1 MRCRAY
7 SSFKPALIIGKLIEP
22 FVRKKLARLTVG
34 RITVKRYSG
43 LAYLGGLM
51 TKANDQAAPDTR
63 SDTIRSISRA
73 LRVLQA
79 INAHEALTMT
89 QISQIVKIPYPS
101 AHRIVNTLIKEGVIE
116 RETSRRFYRPTALV
130 QSLSC
135 GYKQQSRLS
144 MIARPHLV
152 KLTQETGWPAAI
164 ATRVGSV
171 MVVQDCTHALTAL
184 TFSDYTPGY
193 SLPMTCCVAGVAYL
207 AFSDPNTRNMII
219 EQIKRGPLDE
229 TGENLTNK
237 LQDIHFK
244 MIVEDGYASFIRNP
258 YTNDPGKTSSIG
270 VPLYRGEDLIGAMTL
285 SFFSSAMRVS
295 DAFEKYKDIIL
306 ETQALIN
313 KDLIEMKLF
322 NPENLKIASL

>member
-1 MRCRAY
+1 
-7 SSFKPALIIGKLIEP
+7 
-22 FVRKKLARLTVG
+22 
-34 RITVKRYSG
+34 
-43 LAYLGGLM
+43 M
-51 TKANDQAAPDTR
+51 TKAKDQAAPDTR

-73 LRVLQA
+73 LNIIQA

-101 AHRIVNTLIKEGVIE
+101 AHRIVDTLIKEGVIE
-116 RETSRRFYRPTALV
+116 RETSRRYYRPTALV

-152 KLTQETGWPAAI
+152 KLTEETGWPAAI
-164 ATRVGSV
+164 ATRIGST

-184 TFSDYTPGY
+184 TFSDYQAGY
-193 SLPMTCCVAGVAYL
+193 SLPLTCCVAGIAYL
-207 AFSDPNTRNMII
+207 AYCDVDKRNMII
-219 EQIKRGPLDE
+219 DQIKRGPLDE
-229 TGENLTNK
+229 TGEDLTNK

-270 VPLYRGEDLIGAMTL
+270 VPLYRGEELVGAMTL
-285 SFFSSAMRVS
+285 SFFSSALRVA
-295 DAFEKYKDIIL
+295 DAFKEYEDIIL

-313 KDLIEMKLF
+313 RDLVEVKLF
-322 NPENLKIASL
+322 DPTNLNFS